1 VVVLPAGGT
10 KSLIFASATRL
21 FGTNGYAA
29 TTMRDIAT
37 AVGVLPGSL
46 YAHIDSK
53 EELLREIVET
63 GIDRFLVL
71 GDEVLASNQSAE
83 DRMYAFIIGHVEL
96 VALNTDSI
104 RVVYHQWRHLSG
116 EDHDRVIEKRRRYEA
131 VLTTIIDDGVKSGE
145 FLPET
150 SANVGAKAIL
160 GALNWTSEWIRPDG
174 PESPTEIGRRM
185 ADIMM
190 RGLKGGKPSA

>member
-1 VVVLPAGGT
+1 
-10 KSLIFASATRL
+10 
-21 FGTNGYAA
+21 
-29 TTMRDIAT
+29 MRDIAT

-160 GALNWTSEWIRPDG
+160 GALNWTSEWIQ
-174 PESPTEIGRRM
+174 IGR
-185 ADIMM
+185 AHV
-190 RGLKGGKPSA
+190 